1 MRLSRGLARGRCRGA
16 RPCVLYYPLLCVVK
30 LGARS
35 RRPFSKAFAVFS
47 LSCASCARRDLFEDQ
62 TLPAASC
69 GPRGGQE
76 REAHE
81 ASLGSGSGAAAR

>member
-16 RPCVLYYPLLCVVK
+16 RPCVFYYPLLCVVK
-30 LGARS
+30 GS
-35 RRPFSKAFAVFS
+35 SKREAFAVFS
-47 LSCASCARRDLFEDQ
+47 PPCASCARRDTGD
-62 TLPAASC
+62 ASC

>member
-1 MRLSRGLARGRCRGA
+1 MRRSVRLSRGHVGSIARGRCRGA
-16 RPCVLYYPLLCVVK
+16 RPCVFYYPLLCVVK
-30 LGARS
+30 RLKNKLS
-35 RRPFSKAFAVFS
+35 LFFA
-47 LSCASCARRDLFEDQ
+47 LPCASCARRD
-62 TLPAASC
+62 TASNASC